1 MTNLLLNTDSYK
13 ASHFLQYPK
22 GTTHVNSYIEA
33 RGKADEVKHQGDGN
47 IVHFGLQMFLDR
59 YLAKPFTLADIDEA
73 EELFTAH
80 GEPFNRLGWDLIL
93 NRHGGYLPVEIES
106 VPEGTCWAPLTPLVQ
121 LRNTDPDFPWL
132 TSYLETALLRAVW
145 YPSTV
150 ATISRNIKLLIGA
163 YLKDT
168 ADNCDGLAF
177 KLHDFGCRGVSSH
190 ESAAAG
196 GLAHLVNF
204 MGTDTVPALIAA
216 RRHYSAPLAGFSIPA
231 SEHSTIT
238 AWGRDG
244 EVDAYRNM
252 LSKFALP
259 GRLVAC
265 VSDSYDIYHAAKNIW
280 GKELKDAV
288 LASGATLVVR
298 PDSGDPRV
306 VVLAL
311 LEILGERFGFT
322 TNTKGYKVLNPAV
335 RIIQGDGV
343 NYNAIREILLGA
355 REKGWSAD
363 NLAFGM
369 GGALLQQCN
378 RDTYKYA
385 MKASAIKIGGTW
397 YDVYKDPVTDPG
409 KVSKRGRQT
418 SKHLQTVWKDGSLK
432 RRYTL
437 EQVRENAKI

>member
-1 MTNLLLNTDSYK
+1 M
-13 ASHFLQYPK
+13 
-22 GTTHVNSYIEA
+22 
-33 RGKADEVKHQGDGN
+33 
-47 IVHFGLQMFLDR
+47 
-59 YLAKPFTLADIDEA
+59 
-73 EELFTAH
+73 
-80 GEPFNRLGWDLIL
+80 
-93 NRHGGYLPVEIES
+93 
-106 VPEGTCWAPLTPLVQ
+106 
-121 LRNTDPDFPWL
+121 
-132 TSYLETALLRAVW
+132 
-145 YPSTV
+145 
-150 ATISRNIKLLIGA
+150 
-163 YLKDT
+163 
-168 ADNCDGLAF
+168 
-177 KLHDFGCRGVSSH
+177 
-190 ESAAAG
+190 
-196 GLAHLVNF
+196 
-204 MGTDTVPALIAA
+204 
-216 RRHYSAPLAGFSIPA
+216 
-231 SEHSTIT
+231 
-238 AWGRDG
+238 
-244 EVDAYRNM
+244 DAYRNM
-252 LSKFALP
+252 LSKFAFP